1 MTQGKGL
8 GKKVREWWVE
18 EDSVDKTLFRYR
30 RLWVSIIVS
39 TALVSLIPLC
49 IMVVVNYYQYRKVFQ
64 EEVEH
69 PMHLL
74 ASNARRSLQ
83 FYLDERLS
91 VLNYIVRDKSFSELC
106 DQKVLTRVFRN
117 LKENHKDFIDVGVIE
132 ADGNQRSYVGP
143 YGLLGKNYK
152 QQDWFKETLLRG
164 SFVSDVFMGFRKF
177 PHFAIAIRSVNEEGQ
192 VYILRATFD
201 TSVLVRI
208 REAGAT
214 RASRDIF
221 IINREGV
228 LQTPSKTVGELLDRV
243 KLTVPPP
250 AKETR
255 IVEERA
261 PDGRMRVMAYAHV
274 DNSPFIY
281 IVMERRDTML
291 TAWFTL
297 RNRLLWFLAV
307 SVVVIMIVILV
318 GATYTIN
325 RIREADNKRLSILHK
340 VEYTAKM
347 ASIGRLAAGV
357 AHEIN
362 NPLAIINE
370 KAGLLKDLLTYAED
384 FPKKERFL
392 KNVEPIL
399 GSVDRCARITRRLL
413 RFAKH
418 MDIRREPINLENL
431 LREVLGFLEK
441 ESAYRSLEIT
451 IDVQE
456 GVPVIESD
464 RGRLQQVFLNIINN
478 AFGAVEDGGRI
489 NIYIAKEGDNHASVT
504 IRDNGVGIPQEHL
517 QNIFEPFFTTK
528 EKHGTGLGL
537 SITYGIVEK
546 LGGKIRVDSHVG
558 EWTKF
563 TVILPVTIEMGA
575 QDGRNTSTAG

>member
-1 MTQGKGL
+1 MTHGKGL
-8 GKKVREWWVE
+8 GRKVREWWVE
-18 EDSVDKTLFRYR
+18 EDSVDNTLFRYR

-49 IMVVVNYYQYRKVFQ
+49 IMVVVNYYQYRKAFQ
-64 EEVEH
+64 EEVKH
-69 PMHLL
+69 PMRLL
-74 ASNARRSLQ
+74 ASNARQSLQ

-106 DQKVLTRVFRN
+106 DQKELTRVFRN

-132 ADGNQRSYVGP
+132 ADGDQRSYVGP
-143 YGLLGKNYK
+143 YGLLDKNYN

-177 PHFAIAIRSVNEEGQ
+177 PHFAIAVRSVNEDGQ
-192 VYILRATFD
+192 AYILRATFD
-201 TSVLVRI
+201 TSILIRI
-208 REAGAT
+208 REAGNT

-228 LQTPSKTVGELLDRV
+228 LQTPSKTVGRILERV
-243 KLTVPPP
+243 KLSVPPL
-250 AKETR
+250 AKATR
-255 IVEERA
+255 IREERD
-261 PDGRMRVMAYAHV
+261 PDGRMRVIGCAHV
-274 DNSPFIY
+274 GNSPFIY
-281 IVMERRDTML
+281 IVMERRDTLL
-291 TAWFTL
+291 TSWFTL

-307 SVVVIMIVILV
+307 SVVVIMIVILA
-318 GATYTIN
+318 GATYSIN

-370 KAGLLKDLLTYAED
+370 KAGLFKDLLTYSED
-384 FPKKERFL
+384 FPKKEKFL
-392 KNVEPIL
+392 STVEAIL

-418 MDIRREPINLENL
+418 MDIRREPINLESL

-441 ESAYRSLEIT
+441 ESAYRSLEIN

-478 AFGAVEDGGRI
+478 AFGAVGDGGRI
-489 NIYIAKEGDNHASVT
+489 NIYIAREGDNHASVT
-504 IRDNGVGIPQEHL
+504 IRDNGVGIPPEHL

-546 LGGKIRVDSHVG
+546 LGGKIRVDSQVG

-575 QDGRNTSTAG
+575 QDGRNASTAG